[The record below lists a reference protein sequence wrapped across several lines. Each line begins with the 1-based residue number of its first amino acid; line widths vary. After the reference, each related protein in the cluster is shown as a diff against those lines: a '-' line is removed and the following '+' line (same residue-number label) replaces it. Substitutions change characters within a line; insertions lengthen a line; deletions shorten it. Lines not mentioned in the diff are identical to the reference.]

1 MPNFKAKL
9 GDGFVELPFDVKKE
23 FGKARVPVRI
33 SLNGYSY
40 RSTVCVYGGKYFV
53 PVRRSHREGAGIKE
67 GGSIFVKVSRD
78 DEARVIEP
86 PHELAAALAKSRAAK
101 VAWEKLSY
109 TDKKERAQSILL
121 AKKPETR
128 ARRLE
133 KIMEGLTAAK

>member
-1 MPNFKAKL
+1 MPDFKTKL

-23 FGKARVPVRI
+23 FGKARAPVRI

-53 PVRRSHREGAGIKE
+53 PVRRSHQEGAGIKD
-67 GGSIFVKVSRD
+67 GDSILVKVSRD

-86 PHELAAALAKSRAAK
+86 PRELATALAKSRAAK
-101 VAWEKLSY
+101 AGWEKLSY
-109 TDKKERAQSILL
+109 TDKKEHAQSILL

-133 KIMEGLTAAK
+133 KILEGLTGAR